1 MSAGLPR
8 AARPLRRKN
17 SLDVIAETAL
27 NGIVLRVTGELRSE
41 ALSEIRERISEAK
54 RSSTRLSVDL
64 PMIVE
69 IVDKPDRIATV
80 LPEIDSMLGE
90 GLVTR
95 ERVQVI
101 LYRHEKRSRPS
112 KAARKPPE

>member
-8 AARPLRRKN
+8 AARPLRRTN

-27 NGIVLRVTGELRSE
+27 NGIVLRVAGELRSE

-64 PMIVE
+64 SGVETIDREAILFFAIGEGRTIE
-69 IVDKPDRIATV
+69 IVCARH
-80 LPEIDSMLGE
+80 
-90 GLVTR
+90 
-95 ERVQVI
+95 VQEWI
-101 LYRHEKRSRPS
+101 RCEARLYGARAARHE
-112 KAARKPPE
+112 